1 MKKNKVTLIIIAI
14 ILLAGLIIW
23 YILHNKKEE
32 DIRPVVEIEKVT
44 TDDVRIY
51 GEYVGR
57 IRAQQF
63 VEVRARVEGY
73 LEKML
78 FDEGSV
84 VEKGQPLFIINSALY
99 KAKVD
104 KAKAQL
110 KKDEAQEVKAQRDV
124 ERLKPLYEQNAASQL
139 DLDNAIAAY
148 ESAQANVAMS
158 QVDLAQ
164 AELEL
169 DYTTVRSPFLGVSVK
184 EMPI

>member
-78 FDEGSV
+78 FDDGSV
-84 VEKGQPLFIINSALY
+84 
-99 KAKVD
+99 
-104 KAKAQL
+104 
-110 KKDEAQEVKAQRDV
+110 
-124 ERLKPLYEQNAASQL
+124 
-139 DLDNAIAAY
+139 
-148 ESAQANVAMS
+148 
-158 QVDLAQ
+158 
-164 AELEL
+164 
-169 DYTTVRSPFLGVSVK
+169 
-184 EMPI
+184 